1 MFTHKTDSEA
11 SDFVHYG
18 IFHSDSKAI
27 IKFLN
32 KNLEL
37 KSKFLA
43 ECSKGGSK
51 PDMSYRES
59 TKIPRGDPSTVD
71 YLSDVPVK
79 EYAKMFKDSIDSLY

>member
-1 MFTHKTDSEA
+1 MTAVCLSVLNLDGGFSHPNCTNMFTQKSNAEA
-11 SDFVHYG
+11 SDFTHYG

-43 ECSKGGSK
+43 EC
-51 PDMSYRES
+51 
-59 TKIPRGDPSTVD
+59 
-71 YLSDVPVK
+71 
-79 EYAKMFKDSIDSLY
+79 